1 MPIVTQLNTNKNPA
15 QYWTI
20 IYFQLPNLPFIKN
33 NMLFPARYIAL
44 IAFTVSTFPAY
55 SNHLHDAINTESTTN
70 NAAVRSQNK
79 IDGYSEKT
87 QKMLE
92 QYRSASHQSETLT
105 TYNEHLKTLLASQT
119 KEKESLLQQL
129 KEIEVTQRE
138 IVPLILRMLDTLE
151 KFISLDLPFLP
162 EERTERLAKLKDMMI
177 RADVSNAEK
186 YRRILEAYQIENDYG
201 NTIEAYRADLNL
213 EGVTSSVDFLRLGR
227 VALYFQRF
235 DGSES
240 GFWNKEK
247 KQWQILSSDYSQAIR
262 KGLRIA
268 RKETAPDLIALP
280 IPAAESG
287 Q

>member
-1 MPIVTQLNTNKNPA
+1 
-15 QYWTI
+15 
-20 IYFQLPNLPFIKN
+20 
-33 NMLFPARYIAL
+33 MLFPARYIAL